1 MRVAGIPLGV
11 GGHVLPPILPTG
23 ILLFNGNDGDTI
35 TPNLGTIGTVTLW
48 SGTSPGT
55 TLSTVKAYEGVSSCR
70 IRGGTQDFIR
80 YTPTGSLKQ
89 NGIANNYI
97 ADIDFY
103 ISCAFN
109 YDTIP
114 SNCGLMVLSSI
125 TGDLLFEVNMSAGVI
140 NLKARDDN
148 AVIYNL
154 TVPNFVGIAGEWF
167 KLEVFRESGLLTV
180 KVGDDSISQSVPVFE
195 NTNPTSSKL
204 GSVDLGHSFTYWLA
218 HYNSYIDRFIYK
230 PDSHIAY

>member
-1 MRVAGIPLGV
+1 MGCGGSLAMMGVKCQKKKTVIP
-11 GGHVLPPILPTG
+11 PTG
-23 ILLFNGNDGDTI
+23 ILLFNGNDGDTS
-35 TPNLGTIGTVTLW
+35 TPNIGSIGTVTLW
-48 SGTSPGT
+48 TGTA
-55 TLSTVKAYEGVSSCR
+55 LSTTKAYEGVSSCR
-70 IRGGTQDFIR
+70 IRGGTSDFVR
-80 YTPTGSLKQ
+80 YTPTGALKQ
-89 NGIANNYI
+89 NGVRNDYI

-125 TGDLLFEVNMSAGVI
+125 TGDLLFEVNMSAGIVT
-140 NLKARDDN
+140 LKARDDS
-148 AVIYNL
+148 AAIYYL
-154 TVPNFVGIAGEWF
+154 TIPNFVAIAGEWF

-180 KVGDDSISQSVPVFE
+180 KIGGDSSSQNVPVFE

-204 GSVDLGHSFTYWLA
+204 GSVDLGHSFTHWLA

-230 PDSHIAY
+230 PDSSISY